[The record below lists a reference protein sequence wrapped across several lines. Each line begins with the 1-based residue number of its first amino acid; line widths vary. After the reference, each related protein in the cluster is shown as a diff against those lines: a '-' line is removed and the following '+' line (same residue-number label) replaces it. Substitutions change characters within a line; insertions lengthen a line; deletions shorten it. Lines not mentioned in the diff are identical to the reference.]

1 MYAIRSYDAASA
13 AEPLPRGHATGGQ
26 AAAGGRPPGTGRR
39 PGDAPGAEP
48 PRAAGRER
56 KTAEQ
61 RVFIKITAAAENAGL
76 LVQLKQLLQLHPG
89 PLATVLFYE
98 STGKLL
104 ALSDRYS
111 IKPSPV
117 V

>member
-1 MYAIRSYDAASA
+1 SEGSY
-13 AEPLPRGHATGGQ
+13 LW
-26 AAAGGRPPGTGRR
+26 
-39 PGDAPGAEP
+39 
-48 PRAAGRER
+48 RER

-111 IKPSPV
+111 IKPSPDLLREMEQMLGQDTV
-117 V
+117 KIR